1 VKTKARAAP
10 ATRAF
15 FVQRS
20 RPSTRIHD
28 EDKTMTI
35 KPLKKQLLRTKRHLR
50 SVSTSPR
57 ALRDADRGL
66 ALAAA
71 AAEAA
76 RECLCRHARFAA

>member
-1 VKTKARAAP
+1 MA
-10 ATRAF
+10 
-15 FVQRS
+15 
-20 RPSTRIHD
+20 
-28 EDKTMTI
+28 I